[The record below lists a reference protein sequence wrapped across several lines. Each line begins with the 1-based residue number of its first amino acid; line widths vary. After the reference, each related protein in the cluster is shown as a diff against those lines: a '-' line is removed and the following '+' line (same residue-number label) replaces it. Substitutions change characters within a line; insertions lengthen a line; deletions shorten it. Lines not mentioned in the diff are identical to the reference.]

1 MSNNSTFIKTLDK
14 TDKRIREL
22 EEQSSY
28 VRYHY
33 ENGDMKE
40 AYESAL
46 KLEEIS
52 ERAVLLTR
60 SLPAYTGN
68 PKADIEV
75 ENLIKLCIPIEIGFT
90 GEDWFSLRIPAL
102 LPKKEEGSAEYI
114 RASVYMAMRE
124 FFKNKK
130 PVRFENSVMIFRH
143 IYSNDR
149 PERRMR
155 DHDNIEVNMISDI
168 VAMYVM
174 PDDGANMC
182 SHYYGSAESDEERTE
197 VYVVPIKEFD
207 MWFIREKLGTVKKE
221 KLYENRQFE

>member
-1 MSNNSTFIKTLDK
+1 MSYNNTFLKTLDK
-14 TDKRIREL
+14 ADKRIREI

-46 KLEEIS
+46 KMEEIS
-52 ERAVLLTR
+52 ERTVLLTR

-102 LPKKEEGSAEYI
+102 LPKKEEGSADYI
-114 RASVYMAMRE
+114 RTSVYLAMRE

-130 PVRFENSVMIFRH
+130 PVRFENSVMVFRH
-143 IYSNDR
+143 IYSKDR

-174 PDDGANMC
+174 PDDGANTC
-182 SHYYGSAESDEERTE
+182 SHYYCSAESDEERTE
-197 VYVVPIKEFD
+197 VYVVPINEFD

>member
-1 MSNNSTFIKTLDK
+1 MNAHSTFLKTLNK
-14 TDKRIREL
+14 TDERIREL

-28 VRYHY
+28 IRYHY

-52 ERAVLLTR
+52 ERTVLLTR

-102 LPKKEEGSAEYI
+102 LPKKEEGSADYI
-114 RASVYMAMRE
+114 RASVYLAMRE

-130 PVRFENSVMIFRH
+130 PVRFENSVMVFRH
-143 IYSNDR
+143 IYSKDR
-149 PERRMR
+149 PERKKR

-182 SHYYGSAESDEERTE
+182 SHYYCSAESDEERTE
-197 VYVVPIKEFD
+197 IYVVPIKEFD